1 MVTRVL
7 WAGRSHYDLFDVS
20 ESLLPAEPAPP
31 ASHRGR
37 RRSGL
42 TPVVVLLSVLVL
54 ACVSVLVAGALRPST
69 LEIVGGPEGDGNP
82 LVPEVSTDAVPG
94 GDDPTVRPS
103 RTVTPSSAPLRRP
116 ASPSATAPAP
126 RRPTPSPS
134 LVRPSAV
141 KDTGGP
147 DEPTSAPDPDPSTGP
162 VDPEP
167 EETRTPDSGKT
178 PPGHDPD
185 RPKGRPNK

>member
-1 MVTRVL
+1 M
-7 WAGRSHYDLFDVS
+7 S
-20 ESLLPAEPAPP
+20 ESLLPAEPAPS
-31 ASHRGR
+31 ARHRGR

-103 RTVTPSSAPLRRP
+103 RTVTASTAPLRRP
-116 ASPSATAPAP
+116 ASPSATPPASK
-126 RRPTPSPS
+126 RPTPGPSPS

-147 DEPTSAPDPDPSTGP
+147 AEPTSAPDPDPTTAGP
-162 VDPEP
+162 VGPEP
-167 EETRTPDSGKT
+167 EETRTSGSGKT

-185 RPKGRPNK
+185 RPKGRPDK